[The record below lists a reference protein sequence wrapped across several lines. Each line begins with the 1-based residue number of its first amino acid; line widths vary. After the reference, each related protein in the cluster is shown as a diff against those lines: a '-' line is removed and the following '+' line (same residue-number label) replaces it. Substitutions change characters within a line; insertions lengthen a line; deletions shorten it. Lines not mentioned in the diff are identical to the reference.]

1 MYVKDEVKV
10 IDDLSLLIFMY
21 LFTLAYKIHWTTLG
35 WITRTPCILSLY
47 FHKNKI
53 YYLNIYICLFN
64 LDF

>member
-35 WITRTPCILSLY
+35 
-47 FHKNKI
+47 
-53 YYLNIYICLFN
+53 
-64 LDF
+64 